1 VALTSGYG
9 AKTLGIEKLTD
20 KEEKQAK
27 IVEMFD
33 SIADTYDLAN
43 RVLSMGIDIQWRKK
57 GCNKAFE
64 ILNKKT
70 LDQITDVATG
80 TGDLLIYWREEAEKS
95 GIEIGRFVGVDPS
108 VGMLEVARKKVD
120 FAQFIEGKAQ
130 ALPIADESSDII
142 SISYGIR
149 NVVDRVE
156 ALQEFHRALKP
167 GGIIVILEFTK
178 QERRGPIDK
187 IVDFGMKQVLP
198 RIGGLIS
205 KNYEAYKYL
214 PDSIEEFLT
223 TEMLSQEL
231 EEAGFEM
238 KYAKSFSMGIST
250 LLVAQKK

>member
-1 VALTSGYG
+1 
-9 AKTLGIEKLTD
+9 LGIEKLTD
-20 KEEKQAK
+20 KETKQQK

-33 SIADTYDLAN
+33 DIADTYDLAN

-57 GCNKAFE
+57 GCDKAFE
-64 ILNKKT
+64 ILNKKELT
-70 LDQITDVATG
+70 QVTDVATG
-80 TGDLLIYWREEAEKS
+80 TGDLLIYWKEQAQKNGVTIDKYV
-95 GIEIGRFVGVDPS
+95 GIDPS
-108 VGMLEVARKKVD
+108 VGMLEVAKKKVD
-120 FAQFIEGKAQ
+120 FAEFIEGKAQ
-130 ALPIADESSDII
+130 ELPIEDESTDVI

-156 ALQEFHRALKP
+156 ALHEFHRALKP
-167 GGIIVILEFTK
+167 GGIVMILEFTK
-178 QERRGPIDK
+178 QEREGMFDK
-187 IVDFGMKQVLP
+187 VVDFGMKKVLP

-238 KYAKSFSMGIST
+238 KYTKSFSMGIST